1 MNDRTI
7 SSLLIA
13 LAYALAL
20 ALTLI
25 ACGTSGGLS
34 SVPPGSG
41 DASSRLP
48 ASSGQPSGGGTSQ
61 SKAQGSAMTQ
71 GSAMAQAY
79 QDALEDIYNKRVYP
93 NGDLVDLLPD
103 ARMEENHFALFD
115 VDGDGNTEL
124 LYRNDNSTMAGMV
137 TNIYSFHEDTGK
149 LYLELSGFVG
159 MTFYD
164 NGVIRVMASHNHGL
178 SGRDDFWPFAL
189 YQYDTGG
196 DGYLMTGYADG
207 WEKETFPEDWDGN
220 PFPDDV
226 DQDGDGMIYLLTF
239 NGQEVAATQLDGPDF
254 EKWLDTY
261 VAGAAELDIPWQD
274 MTPENIQ
281 AITGLSFPY

>member
-61 SKAQGSAMTQ
+61 SKAQGSTMTQ

-103 ARMEENHFALFD
+103 ARMEENHFTLFD
-115 VDGDGNTEL
+115 V
-124 LYRNDNSTMAGMV
+124 
-137 TNIYSFHEDTGK
+137 
-149 LYLELSGFVG
+149 
-159 MTFYD
+159 
-164 NGVIRVMASHNHGL
+164 
-178 SGRDDFWPFAL
+178 
-189 YQYDTGG
+189 
-196 DGYLMTGYADG
+196 
-207 WEKETFPEDWDGN
+207 
-220 PFPDDV
+220 
-226 DQDGDGMIYLLTF
+226 DGDGMIYLLTF
-239 NGQEVAATQLDGPDF
+239 GGQEVAATQLDGPDF